1 MKFFFAY
8 IKQRAAVFA
17 VFLVFAAVFA
27 VVFALYDL
35 PLKAVIYPFM
45 LCAFLGIVFVAVDAA
60 SMHSKHKKYNECK
73 HIPIS
78 TVELP
83 KTSPSLTENDLL
95 EIIDGI
101 RIRHAQNEARWE
113 ERFRSANEYYSLWAH
128 QIKTP
133 ISSMYLM
140 LYSLDTPESR
150 RLLSDLSRI
159 ERYVG
164 MALSFLK
171 LDSDTN
177 DFVFKHHDIDRLI
190 KSSVKSL
197 SSEFIYRKL
206 SLDCSDINK
215 DIVTDEKWFCFV
227 LEQLLSNAL
236 KYTEKGG
243 IKIYMY
249 ADDVLCIEDTGIGI
263 APEDLPRIFEN
274 GYTGENGRTD
284 KSASGI
290 GLYLCRR
297 ICDRLGIGLS
307 AESTPDVGTK
317 VFLDL
322 SQYKLKAE

>member
-1 MKFFFAY
+1 MKFFFSY
-8 IKQRAAVFA
+8 LKLRAAVFA
-17 VFLVFAAVFA
+17 VFLIFAAVFA

-45 LCAFLGIVFVAVDAA
+45 LCAFFGITVAAVDAA
-60 SMHSKHKKYNECK
+60 IMHARHKKYDGQK
-73 HIPIS
+73 SIPIS
-78 TVELP
+78 AVELP
-83 KTSPSLTENDLL
+83 KTSLSVTENDLL
-95 EIIDGI
+95 EIIDGL
-101 RIRHAQNEARWE
+101 RLQYAQNEAQWE
-113 ERFRSANEYYSLWAH
+113 ERFRSTNEYYSLWAH

-140 LYSLDTPESR
+140 LYSHDSSESR

-164 MALSFLK
+164 MALSYLK

-190 KSSVKSL
+190 KSSVKSF

-206 SLDCSDINK
+206 SLDYSDINK
-215 DIVTDEKWFCFV
+215 EIVTDEKWFCFV

-236 KYTEKGG
+236 KYTDKGG
-243 IKIYMY
+243 VKIYMS
-249 ADDVLCIEDTGIGI
+249 DEDVLCIEDTGIGI
-263 APEDLPRIFEN
+263 AAEDLPRIFEH